1 SGNGLFASG
10 GSWGGCE
17 DPKVTKIDH
26 RIYMTYV
33 AHNGTWPTRTAL
45 TSISEEDFLK
55 HNWNW
60 SEPMLM
66 SPPGVG
72 SKSVVILPE
81 KINGE
86 YVIFHRLWPKIV
98 VDTVADLSFG
108 EGRQWLKNES
118 FILPRHSY
126 WDSQKLSIGATPIKT
141 EDGWLVIYNAVDRRD
156 PSRYKV
162 GAMLL
167 DLKNPKKVLARTRE
181 PILSPDEWY
190 ENAGKPHII
199 YAGGAIER
207 DGLIYIYYGGADRV
221 SCVATVSKE
230 DLLRQLKNEAE
241 PIFKFKVITQLN
253 G

>member
-1 SGNGLFASG
+1 MDMKTYRNIYEHICDYNNLILAYKRARKHKKAKLLFFKYG
-10 GSWGGCE
+10 GDLSLSANIANQLSYE
-17 DPKVTKIDH
+17 
-26 RIYMTYV
+26 
-33 AHNGTWPTRTAL
+33 
-45 TSISEEDFLK
+45 F
-55 HNWNW
+55 
-60 SEPMLM
+60 
-66 SPPGVG
+66 
-72 SKSVVILPE
+72 PE

-98 VDTVADLSFG
+98 VDTVTDLSFG

-199 YAGGAIER
+199 YAGGAVLR

-230 DLLRQLKNEAE
+230 DLLKQLKNEAE
-241 PIFKFKVITQLN
+241 PAFKFKEITFN
-253 G
+253 